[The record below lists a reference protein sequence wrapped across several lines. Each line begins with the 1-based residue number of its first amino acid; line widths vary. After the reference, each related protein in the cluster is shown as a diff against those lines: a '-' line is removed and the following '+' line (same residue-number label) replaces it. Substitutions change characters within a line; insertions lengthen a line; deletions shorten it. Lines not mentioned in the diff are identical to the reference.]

1 MTLRCLTESN
11 HLMKLLLLQHREL
24 RDMVLK
30 TLYNRTA
37 IAVYTQEGKN
47 ILSLEY
53 PLCKIDKDTA
63 IAATYTTVIW
73 NRNRM
78 GASSLMERFLQDVL
92 QHHPHR
98 YHDNRPTYDDM
109 TLPVTPEAARIARLS
124 PEEMEKKRN
133 RDRKETSSKKQESV
147 GEVCSSAPCLSREG
161 TKKTSVTQPYIKK
174 LERGQE
180 LVRRIS
186 QQSVGICSN
195 EKWDILKDAQMAN
208 HSQEDQFTAVS
219 RVPQHFSIS
228 PLIRSSSLNPKTAKN
243 CKNLAA
249 SHLIQHSGYAKTRTE
264 VCKSDVLLNPCLN
277 PAPALVHPK
286 HPSVS
291 HQNSVCSPTNSLGIT
306 SGQSL
311 SKRDGL
317 RTQDETLVSDFHLRD
332 TVGISSSLGLGMSP
346 QLARCKHVK
355 TNRGDESSV
364 DETIEDVIL
373 KYCHGTTS
381 EEIYFKEG
389 NNPCSNFS
397 SLLDHTHLEG
407 SEMSFDC
414 DAPVK
419 AGTDLPKAAIKDIEF
434 LKEVQISLQD
444 KDYGTQLSS
453 VLKSESVEKVEAV
466 KQDVVFPTEEPVLP
480 ALPHVPPSFVGKT
493 WSQIMYEDDIKI
505 EELVRDFREGRFRCY
520 FDSESSANC
529 IGKRMKKR
537 KQKDEKKKN
546 IVEGGRTES
555 ASVKALPE
563 FNDALSGSSD
573 FDNLSLASDTLCN
586 PQILKMPRKRTWRL
600 ASRCQVVKVSH
611 GTQTSL
617 LNYPVAKRKM
627 SRRESDPTDQKASI
641 VWPENEKTPNMKT
654 RLCALKL
661 PESYSKIMSPVQP
674 KTVVYVLSCP
684 EIKQCKGKP
693 IDSPKMRR
701 SRNSADSKDSVRY
714 KYKQCSF
721 KYYDPLTNRILKV
734 PPKTTVGEKAK
745 KPSHV
750 RQLFRSLSFDA
761 NMRRPADVQRET
773 TPSKSLNWSDFHSSS
788 SVSLLL
794 DPGKGND
801 GASSQKADG
810 SSVSTERTDCLVSG
824 HSENSFKHLIISPLN
839 SHQSVVEGDCRL
851 APFNSRLTKTS
862 LTSVRSERLEK
873 ENPKAIW
880 KRKEGSNKEPAFSRK
895 PAGPMPVRCTV
906 GRRGNRVTAG
916 KQTSRTKKQ
925 QKEGIRKKLRPRVQK
940 SSAFS
945 IHRCQTR
952 KTTVGK
958 HLKKEKPDAKK
969 LKVRRKPKRTFLNST
984 VVTEIPEKRQKVT
997 SESFPKKPE
1006 RSSSK
1011 VRNWEVSGDR
1021 GHPSTVNQPSRRTAV
1036 PLRQNCLVLPDL
1048 HWNETAGSIEGALAD
1063 EESTFQQN
1071 KSSNSKNNSYSN
1083 AIQKEI
1089 TLPSRLIYYINRDSE
1104 TPYHVLDTRAR
1115 HQQKHNKAVHL
1126 AQTSFQIEA
1135 FGSKFILDLTLNND
1149 LLSSNYV
1156 EIHYEDGKPKISK
1169 GGEHCYYH
1177 GNIRGIKDSKVAL
1190 STCNG
1195 LHGMFED
1202 STYLY
1207 LIEPMDLTH
1216 SAESKSRPHIIQRTY
1231 GTQGSKQLQDT
1242 ETESSSEWPFLSEL
1256 QWLRRKRRKRAV
1268 SRGVFEEMK
1277 YLELMIV
1284 NDHKM
1289 FKKHRSSSAYTNN
1302 FAKSV
1307 VNLVDAIYKEQ
1318 LNTRVVLVAVETWT
1332 DRDRIHIHHD
1342 PLQMLHDFSKY
1353 RQHHI
1358 KQHADAVHLLSNVTF
1373 HYKRSSLSY
1382 FGGVCSVTRGVG
1394 VNEYGFSLA
1403 MAQELAQSLA
1413 QNLGIQW
1420 EPAARKQKCDCT
1432 ESWGGCIMEETGVYH
1447 SRKFSKCSIAEYKEF
1462 LLRGGGAC
1470 LFNRPTK
1477 LFGTTECGNG
1487 YVEAGEECDCGFRM
1501 ECYADCCKKCSLS
1514 NGAHCSDGPCCN
1526 TSCLFFPRG
1535 YDCRYAVNEC
1545 DIAELCTG
1553 DSGQCPP
1560 NLHKQDGYACDSNQG
1575 RCYNGECKTRDNQCK
1590 YIWGS
1595 KSSGSDKFCY
1605 EKLNTE
1611 GTKKGNCGKDG
1622 DRWIQCSKHDVFCGF
1637 LLCTNLTK
1645 VPRVGQVQGEI
1656 IPSSFYHQGR
1666 IVDCSGAHVL
1676 LDDDTD
1682 LGYVEDGAP
1691 CGPHM
1696 MCLDKKCLP
1705 IQSLNI
1711 TSCPIGSSGKV
1722 CSGHGVCSNE
1732 ATCICNS
1739 SWAGTDCSINDPIR
1753 DSGGKKEEGPKGP
1766 SATNLIIGSIAGAIL
1781 VAAIVLGGTGW
1792 GFKLSDVHMNIR
1804 YCGVKSISNKC
1815 QKTKVRSNS
1824 TRPYLK
1830 KCDSKAASCTIGFWV
1845 WCLCCSCTGTKS
1857 VRKNVRNTLLGF
1869 EVVED
1874 CPFWR

>member
-1 MTLRCLTESN
+1 MREVSCTANGLLFDIYCLLVWSQLWWMRKVGDSKMFERVKRSDEASASSAQGIQRHGVEGSPQQDSSSRRGQEHPRPGVSGVQNRQGYCNCCHVHYSN
-11 HLMKLLLLQHREL
+11 LEQHIFSSQHRHF
-24 RDMVLK
+24 
-30 TLYNRTA
+30 T
-37 IAVYTQEGKN
+37 
-47 ILSLEY
+47 
-53 PLCKIDKDTA
+53 
-63 IAATYTTVIW
+63 TYC
-73 NRNRM
+73 RNRM
-78 GASSLMERFLQDVL
+78 GTSSLMERFLQDVL

-98 YHDNRPTYDDM
+98 YHDSRPTYDDM
-109 TLPVTPEAARIARLS
+109 PLPITLEAPRIS
-124 PEEMEKKRN
+124 CPSSEEMQKKRN
-133 RDRKETSSKKQESV
+133 SEKQEISSKDQESISKI
-147 GEVCSSAPCLSREG
+147 SSSVPCLSREG
-161 TKKTSVTQPYIKK
+161 TKNPFVQK
-174 LERGQE
+174 LPRGQE
-180 LVRRIS
+180 RVSGIS
-186 QQSVGICSN
+186 QQSTGICSDK
-195 EKWDILKDAQMAN
+195 KWITLKNARIAN
-208 HSQEDQFTAVS
+208 HSHEGQFTAVS
-219 RVPQHFSIS
+219 PIPQQFSLS
-228 PLIRSSSLNPKTAKN
+228 PTSHSSTVYPKTGKSVRD
-243 CKNLAA
+243 LA
-249 SHLIQHSGYAKTRTE
+249 SSDLFLRSGCDERAME
-264 VCKSDVLLNPCLN
+264 VCSSDVLLNPRLN
-277 PAPALVHPK
+277 PTPALLHPK
-286 HPSVS
+286 RPSVS
-291 HQNSVCSPTNSLGIT
+291 HQNPTCSHSTSSFIT

-311 SKRDGL
+311 SKRDSL
-317 RTQDETLVSDFHLRD
+317 RTQDETLVSDLQLRD
-332 TVGISSSLGLGMSP
+332 TVGVSSSLDLGTSP
-346 QLARCKHVK
+346 QLARCKNMK
-355 TNRGDESSV
+355 TDRGDESSV

-373 KYCHGTTS
+373 KYCHETTS
-381 EEIYFKEG
+381 EEIYFKEE
-389 NNPCSNFS
+389 NNPSVPFS
-397 SLLDHTHLEG
+397 SLLDHTNLEG

-414 DAPVK
+414 DAPIQV
-419 AGTDLPKAAIKDIEF
+419 GTDLPKAAIKDIEF
-434 LKEVQISLQD
+434 LKEVQVCLQD

-453 VLKSESVEKVEAV
+453 VLKTESLEKIEAV
-466 KQDVVFPTEEPVLP
+466 KKDVIVHTEEPVLP

-520 FDSESSANC
+520 FNSESSAKC
-529 IGKRMKKR
+529 TGKRMKKK
-537 KQKDEKKKN
+537 KQKDEKRIN
-546 IVEGGRTES
+546 IIEGNRTED
-555 ASVKALPE
+555 APVKALPE
-563 FNDALSGSSD
+563 FNDALSGGSD
-573 FDNLSLASDTLCN
+573 FDNPSLASDTLCN
-586 PQILKMPRKRTWRL
+586 PKIVKTPRKRTWRL

-627 SRRESDPTDQKASI
+627 SRRESDPADQKAS
-641 VWPENEKTPNMKT
+641 VSWLENEKTPNMKT

-684 EIKQCKGKP
+684 EVKQCKGKP
-693 IDSPKMRR
+693 IDIPKMRKNHH
-701 SRNSADSKDSVRY
+701 STDSKDSVRY
-714 KYKQCSF
+714 KYKQCSL
-721 KYYDPLTNRILKV
+721 KYYDPLTNRILKT
-734 PPKTTVGEKAK
+734 PPKCTVGEKAK

-750 RQLFRSLSFDA
+750 RQLFKSLSCDA
-761 NMRRPADVQRET
+761 NMKKLADVQRES
-773 TPSKSLNWSDFHSSS
+773 TPSKSLNWSDFCSSS
-788 SVSLLL
+788 SASFLP
-794 DPGKGND
+794 DRDKRND
-801 GASSQKADG
+801 AASSQKADG
-810 SSVSTERTDCLVSG
+810 PSVSTERTDCLV
-824 HSENSFKHLIISPLN
+824 SENSFKHLIISPLN
-839 SHQSVVEGDCRL
+839 SVIEADYRL
-851 APFNSRLTKTS
+851 IPFNRITKTP
-862 LTSVRSERLEK
+862 LTSIRSEWLER
-873 ENPKAIW
+873 ETPKAIW
-880 KRKEGSNKEPAFSRK
+880 KRKEGTNKEPVFPRK
-895 PAGPMPVRCTV
+895 TAGSKSVKCTI
-906 GRRGNRVTAG
+906 GRRGNRVTTG

-925 QKEGIRKKLRPRVQK
+925 QKEGMRRQLQPCAQK
-940 SSAFS
+940 SAFS

-958 HLKKEKPDAKK
+958 HPKKEKPDAKK
-969 LKVRRKPKRTFLNST
+969 LKVRRKPKRAFLNST
-984 VVTEIPEKRQKVT
+984 VVTGIPEKRQKVT

-1006 RSSSK
+1006 QPSSK
-1011 VRNWEVSGDR
+1011 VRSWEVSGDR
-1021 GHPSTVNQPSRRTAV
+1021 GHPGTVKRPSRRTSAV
-1036 PLRQNCLVLPDL
+1036 PLLRNCLVLPGL
-1048 HWNETAGSIEGALAD
+1048 HWNETAGGIEEVLAD
-1063 EESTFQQN
+1063 EENTFQQT

-1089 TLPSRLIYYINRDSE
+1089 TLPSRLIYYINKDSE
-1104 TPYHVLDTRAR
+1104 TPYHILDTRAR
-1115 HQQKHNKAVHL
+1115 HQQKHDKAVHL
-1126 AQTSFQIEA
+1126 AQASFQIEA

-1156 EIHYEDGKPKISK
+1156 EIHYEDGKPKFSK

-1177 GNIRGIKDSKVAL
+1177 GNIRGVKDSKVAL

-1216 SAESKSRPHIIQRTY
+1216 TAESKSRPHIIQKTY
-1231 GTQGSKQLQDT
+1231 GTQAFKQLRDL

-1256 QWLRRKRRKRAV
+1256 QWLRRRRRKRAL

-1289 FKKHRSSSAYTNN
+1289 FKRHRSSTAYTNN

-1332 DRDRIHIHHD
+1332 DRDRINIHPD

-1353 RQHHI
+1353 RQHYI

-1382 FGGVCSVTRGVG
+1382 FGGVCSVARGVG
-1394 VNEYGFSLA
+1394 VNEYGLPLP

-1420 EPAARKQKCDCT
+1420 EPAARKPKCDCT

-1477 LFGTTECGNG
+1477 LFEATECGNG

-1545 DIAELCTG
+1545 DIAEFCTG

-1611 GTKKGNCGKDG
+1611 GTTKGNCGKDG
-1622 DRWIQCSKHDVFCGF
+1622 DKWIQCSKHDVFCGF

-1656 IPSSFYHQGR
+1656 IPNSFYHQGR

-1691 CGPHM
+1691 CGPQM

-1711 TSCPIGSSGKV
+1711 SSCPIGSNGKV

-1732 ATCICNS
+1732 ATCICNF
-1739 SWAGTDCSINDPIR
+1739 SWAGTDCSIDDPVR
-1753 DSGGKKEEGPKGP
+1753 DTGGKKDEGPKEM
-1766 SATNLIIGSIAGAIL
+1766 SKNEGSIQLNKAL
-1781 VAAIVLGGTGW
+1781 SEEMP
-1792 GFKLSDVHMNIR
+1792 FKKL
-1804 YCGVKSISNKC
+1804 
-1815 QKTKVRSNS
+1815 
-1824 TRPYLK
+1824 L
-1830 KCDSKAASCTIGFWV
+1830 
-1845 WCLCCSCTGTKS
+1845 L
-1857 VRKNVRNTLLGF
+1857 TLLDFGF
-1869 EVVED
+1869 RFQSEHN
-1874 CPFWR
+1874 PQQKHRWYQKLQ

>member
-1 MTLRCLTESN
+1 MKKVDDSKMFDRIKPSDETSASSAQGIERHGVEDSLQQDSN
-11 HLMKLLLLQHREL
+11 SSLHTRGQEHPQPGVSTVQNRQGYCNCCHVHYSNLEQHVFSSQHRHF
-24 RDMVLK
+24 
-30 TLYNRTA
+30 T
-37 IAVYTQEGKN
+37 
-47 ILSLEY
+47 
-53 PLCKIDKDTA
+53 
-63 IAATYTTVIW
+63 TYC
-73 NRNRM
+73 RNRM

-1753 DSGGKKEEGPKGP
+1753 DSGGKKEEGPKV
-1766 SATNLIIGSIAGAIL
+1766 SMATNRLIGAVAGTIL
-1781 VAAIVLGGTGW
+1781 ALGVIFGGTGW
-1792 GFKLSDVHMNIR
+1792 GI
-1804 YCGVKSISNKC
+1804 
-1815 QKTKVRSNS
+1815 
-1824 TRPYLK
+1824 
-1830 KCDSKAASCTIGFWV
+1830 
-1845 WCLCCSCTGTKS
+1845 
-1857 VRKNVRNTLLGF
+1857 
-1869 EVVED
+1869 E
-1874 CPFWR
+1874 

>member
-1 MTLRCLTESN
+1 MKKVDDSKMFDRIKPSDETSASSAQGIERHGVEDSLQQDSN
-11 HLMKLLLLQHREL
+11 SSLHTRGQEHPQPGVSTVQNRQGYCNCCHVHYSNLEQHVFSSQHRHF
-24 RDMVLK
+24 
-30 TLYNRTA
+30 T
-37 IAVYTQEGKN
+37 
-47 ILSLEY
+47 
-53 PLCKIDKDTA
+53 
-63 IAATYTTVIW
+63 TYC
-73 NRNRM
+73 RNRM

-1477 LFGTTECGNG
+1477 
-1487 YVEAGEECDCGFRM
+1487 
-1501 ECYADCCKKCSLS
+1501 
-1514 NGAHCSDGPCCN
+1514 
-1526 TSCLFFPRG
+1526 
-1535 YDCRYAVNEC
+1535 
-1545 DIAELCTG
+1545 
-1553 DSGQCPP
+1553 CPP